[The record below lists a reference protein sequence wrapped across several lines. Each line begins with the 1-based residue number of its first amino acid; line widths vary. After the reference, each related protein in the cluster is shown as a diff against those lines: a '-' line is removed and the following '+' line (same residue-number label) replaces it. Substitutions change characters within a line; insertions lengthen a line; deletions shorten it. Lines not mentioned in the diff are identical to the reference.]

1 MVARSHAYGGR
12 AAPRTLARS
21 IFIFCFVLCLARALH
36 GCRVARRGHGDGGR
50 VAPCSHAC
58 RLFMFVYVFWIPPAL
73 MESEWV
79 LALTLLEA
87 TWLGVRT
94 RAEYLY
100 FRDFWR
106 PRFLMEAAWVRV
118 RAPMEDA
125 CQPVRTHTHTQNILF
140 LSCALHSTPDGGRV
154 AQRTH
159 ADGGFFFPR
168 AHAHR

>member
-1 MVARSHAYGGR
+1 M
-12 AAPRTLARS
+12 
-21 IFIFCFVLCLARALH
+21 
-36 GCRVARRGHGDGGR
+36 
-50 VAPCSHAC
+50 APCSHAC
-58 RLFMFVYVFWIPPAL
+58 RLFMFVYVFWTPPAL

-100 FRDFWR
+100 FRGFWR

-125 CQPVRTHTHTQNILF
+125 WQPVRTHAEYF
-140 LSCALHSTPDGGRV
+140 VFVMCFALHARW
-154 AQRTH
+154 R
-159 ADGGFFFPR
+159 PR
-168 AHAHR
+168 GSAYAR

>member
-1 MVARSHAYGGR
+1 MVPRSHADGGR

-50 VAPCSHAC
+50 VARCSHAC
-58 RLFMFVYVFWIPPAL
+58 RLFMFVYVFWNPPAL
-73 MESEWV
+73 MESDWV
-79 LALTLLEA
+79 LALTLMEA
-87 TWLGVRT
+87 AWLGVRT

-100 FRDFWR
+100 FRGFWR

-125 CQPVRTHTHTQNILF
+125 WQPVRTHVEYFF

-159 ADGGFFFPR
+159 ADGGSFFPR